1 MSTINLKTDW
11 HSLLSPTTTVPPDV
25 TFLVEDELE
34 EGGQGGVLSKIGAHR
49 VLLAGVSPVF
59 NGMFYGPMDSFGG
72 CWCCRRNKI
81 KYICLGASSFVSF
94 HSINS

>member
-1 MSTINLKTDW
+1 MSIINLKTDW
-11 HSLLSPTTTVPPDV
+11 HSLLSPTTTVPPEV

-34 EGGQGGVLSKIGAHR
+34 EGGQGGVFRKIGAHR
-49 VLLAGVSPVF
+49 VLLAGVSFQRDVLRPHGFIWRLLVLQKE
-59 NGMFYGPMDSFGG
+59 
-72 CWCCRRNKI
+72 KI

>member
-1 MSTINLKTDW
+1 MSIINLKTDW

-49 VLLAGVSPVF
+49 VLLAGVSFQRDVLRPHE
-59 NGMFYGPMDSFGG
+59 GDGRGDQGG
-72 CWCCRRNKI
+72 GDN
-81 KYICLGASSFVSF
+81 F
-94 HSINS
+94 

>member
-1 MSTINLKTDW
+1 MSIIKTDW
-11 HSLLSPTTTVPPDV
+11 QSLLSPTSTVPPDV

-59 NGMFYGPMDSFGG
+59 NGMFYGPMIGVGDGH
-72 CWCCRRNKI
+72 R
-81 KYICLGASSFVSF
+81 
-94 HSINS
+94 